1 MTATTKKITI
11 ILLVAVIVLLAF
23 VLGITLGYE
32 NRTATAPIQV
42 DLSTFWKTWQLIDEK
57 FIDTNAT
64 TTATTTAAN
73 QTQERVWGAISGLVD
88 SLGDPYTTFF
98 PPLENKMFE
107 EEISGNFGGVGMEVG
122 SRDGVLTVIAP
133 LKGTPADLA
142 GIKAGDKIIEIDG
155 KAVAKMS
162 VNEAISLIRGE
173 IGTRVAIKVF
183 RGEKNEPHEF
193 VLTRAQIK
201 VPTIETKLLPNQIF
215 LIKYYNFGA
224 TSPELFRGALRE
236 FVDAKTDKLIIDLR
250 GNPGGYLEAAVDTA
264 SWFLPLGKVVAI
276 EERGAGKDREFYRSR
291 GYDIFTDK
299 LKMVI
304 LVDGGSASASEILA
318 GALHEYGKATLVG
331 EKTFGK
337 GSVQELIS
345 VTPDTSLKVTVSRWL
360 TPNGI
365 SISHNG
371 LGPDVVVKEA
381 EENSNA
387 SEDKQLAK
395 AILVIQSM
403 KK

>member
-345 VTPDTSLKVTVSRWL
+345 VTPDTSLKVTVARWL

>member
-1 MTATTKKITI
+1 MIATTKKITI

-32 NRTATAPIQV
+32 NRPATAPIQV

-64 TTATTTAAN
+64 TTATTTVAN

-318 GALHEYGKATLVG
+318 GALHEYSKATLVG

-345 VTPDTSLKVTVSRWL
+345 VTPDTSLKVTVARWL

-371 LGPDVVVKEA
+371 LEPDVVVKEA

>member
-1 MTATTKKITI
+1 MIATTKKITI

-32 NRTATAPIQV
+32 NRPATAPIQV

-64 TTATTTAAN
+64 TTATTTVAN

-318 GALHEYGKATLVG
+318 GALHEYSKATLVG

-345 VTPDTSLKVTVSRWL
+345 VTPDTSLKVTVARWL

>member
-1 MTATTKKITI
+1 MIATTKKITI

-32 NRTATAPIQV
+32 NRPATAPIQV

-64 TTATTTAAN
+64 TTATTTVAN

-345 VTPDTSLKVTVSRWL
+345 VTPDTSLKVTVARWL

-371 LGPDVVVKEA
+371 LEPDVVVKEA